1 MSYETLNVETRGAVR
16 RIALNRPKKLNALSG
31 QLLAELREALQ
42 AAADDGDCRCVLL
55 TGEGRGFSSGADL
68 TDTAVNMKPGQPFDF
83 GAALDDTYHPVV
95 RLIRA
100 MEKPVVAAINGTAA
114 GAGCNIA
121 LAADIVIAAR
131 SAKLIQAFIR
141 IGLVPDAG
149 GTWSIPRLIGRARAL
164 RWMMTGEAI
173 DARTAEQWGLVTYV
187 HADADFPAA
196 VQALAGELAQAPT
209 AALGRIKALVDAA
222 ERSDLSTQMEQEATQ
237 QKVCGQG
244 ADFMEGVMAFMQK
257 RPAKFRGE

>member
-1 MSYETLNVETRGAVR
+1 MTDTDVLVQDQDGVRTLT
-16 RIALNRPKKLNALSG
+16 LNRPDKLNALSTA
-31 QLLAELREALQ
+31 LLATLRERLD
-42 AAADDGDCRCVLL
+42 AAAQDANVRCVVL
-55 TGEGRGFSSGADL
+55 TGAGRGFSSGADL
-68 TDTAVNMKPGQPFDF
+68 ADPGAGIAPGQPVDL
-83 GAALDDTYHPVV
+83 GIALRERYHPI
-95 RLIRA
+95 LETIRA
-100 MEKPVVAAINGTAA
+100 MPKPVVAAVNGTAA

-121 LAADIVIAAR
+121 LACDFIVAAE
-131 SAKLIQAFIR
+131 SAKFIQAFIR

-209 AALGRIKALVDAA
+209 AALGRIKQLVDAA

>member
-141 IGLVPDAG
+141 IGLVPDAS
-149 GTWSIPRLIGRARAL
+149 GTWSIPRLIGRERAMQ
-164 RWMMTGEAI
+164 WMMSGEAI
-173 DARTAEQWGLVTYV
+173 DADTAERWGLIAEVLDDEGFE
-187 HADADFPAA
+187 DAAWARAERLAA
-196 VQALAGELAQAPT
+196 QPTRALAA
-209 AALGRIKALVDAA
+209 IKQLVDL
-222 ERSDLSTQMEQEATQ
+222 SLDNDLETQLALEAGNQSRVGKSEDT
-237 QKVCGQG
+237 
-244 ADFMEGVMAFMQK
+244 MEGIMAFIQK
-257 RPAKFRGE
+257 REAKFKGR